1 MGIKARLGR
10 NFVGLNRT
18 RFDFKVTFMMSSYDG
33 LDIDNATLFIRCL
46 NDRGEYSCTDSG
58 RRIIVV
64 VITDYATARF
74 SSTNVEAVGTTL
86 RL

>member
-10 NFVGLNRT
+10 NFVGLNRA

-46 NDRGEYSCTDSG
+46 NDRGEYSCTDSS

-64 VITDYATARF
+64 VITDYATTRF